1 MVDHFP
7 RDPQMRHDSG
17 NLRRPARFP
26 AKWNHFADKD
36 SRQVNKLERDR
47 TENRFPLFLI
57 TL

>member
-1 MVDHFP
+1 
-7 RDPQMRHDSG
+7 MRHDSG

-26 AKWNHFADKD
+26 AKWSHFADKD